1 MIFGFQEILVK
12 DVMDSKYIVL
22 KENNTFKQALDTM
35 LKNNFEEVFIEN
47 ANHEIQGIITL
58 SDVCDVYSK
67 NINEDVLL
75 TNIMVKNLIFVSKY
89 DTLLN
94 CRDIMIK
101 NNIGR
106 LPVIENDKLIGV
118 IRVEEI
124 RDYFYM
130 NLEKMSFTLN
140 QIVNNIH
147 EALCL
152 IDADGKV
159 LIWNK
164 NAEKLYD
171 IPKEEIINNNIR
183 DFFPDAINTKV
194 LETQEIVTN
203 AYHSPKKDY
212 KVVINALPI
221 FTNGKFEGVLTTDR
235 DITEV
240 TNLISK
246 LEKATDTVKFLQ
258 GEVKKLKSDDF
269 GNIVGKSS
277 KLIDKI
283 KIARQVAKSDVSV
296 LVTGESGTGKEVF
309 ARAIHDYSGA
319 KGLFVPV
326 NCSAIP
332 NELFESEFFGYDQ
345 GAFTGANKKGKL
357 GFFELAN
364 NGTLFLDEIADL
376 PMFMQAKLLRVL
388 QDNQFTRVG
397 GQKFVDTNARIISAT
412 NKNLSDMVKKGIFR
426 EDLFYRLNV
435 IEIELPP
442 LRERKTD
449 IVLLIY
455 HFLNELSK
463 KNNRYTPKIS
473 KEALEILK
481 QYRWKGNI
489 RELKNTIEYLLVLC
503 DDNIVYEH
511 MLPKHILEEIKNNTS
526 SKQTSI
532 LENKQKSFDLNKS
545 ITELEIKLITE
556 TLNETKGNKAKAAKL
571 LNIPRSTLHY
581 KINHYNI
588 K

>member
-1 MIFGFQEILVK
+1 MVFGFQEILVK

-22 KENNTFKQALDTM
+22 KENSTFKQALDAM
-35 LKNNFEEVFIEN
+35 FKNNLKEVFIEN
-47 ANHEIQGIITL
+47 ANHKIEGIITL

-75 TNIMVKNLIFVSKY
+75 TNIMVKNLILVSKY

-106 LPVIENDKLIGV
+106 LPVIENDKLTGV

-130 NLEKMSFTLN
+130 NLEKMSVTLN
-140 QIVNNIH
+140 HIVNNIH

-194 LETQEIVTN
+194 LETQQIMTN
-203 AYHSPKKDY
+203 VYHSPKKDY
-212 KVVINALPI
+212 KVVINALPL
-221 FTNGKFEGVLTTDR
+221 FTNDKFEGVLTTDR

-240 TNLISK
+240 TNLVSK
-246 LEKATDTVKFLQ
+246 LEKANDTVKFLE
-258 GEVKKLKSDDF
+258 GEVKKLKSDNF

-309 ARAIHDYSGA
+309 ARAIHDYSGVR
-319 KGLFVPV
+319 GLFVPV

-463 KNNRYTPKIS
+463 KNNRDTPKIS

-503 DDNIVYEH
+503 DDNIIYEH

>member
-22 KENNTFKQALDTM
+22 KENSTFKQALDTM

-47 ANHEIQGIITL
+47 ANNEIQGIITL
-58 SDVCDVYSK
+58 SDVCKVYSK
-67 NINEDVLL
+67 NINEDILL
-75 TNIMVKNLIFVSKY
+75 TNIMVKNLIFVSKS
-89 DTLLN
+89 DTLLK

-101 NNIGR
+101 SKIGR

-283 KIARQVAKSDVSV
+283 KVARQVAKSDVSV

-388 QDNQFTRVG
+388 QDNQFARVG
-397 GQKFVDTNARIISAT
+397 GQKFIDTNARIISAT
-412 NKNLSDMVKKGIFR
+412 NKNLSDMVKEGTFR

-463 KNNRYTPKIS
+463 KNNKDTPKIS

-489 RELKNTIEYLLVLC
+489 RELKNTIEYVLVLC
-503 DDNIVYEH
+503 DDNIIYEH
-511 MLPKHILEEIKNNTS
+511 MLPKHILE
-526 SKQTSI
+526 QTKDNINSNQVSI
-532 LENKQKSFDLNKS
+532 LQNKQKSFDLNKS